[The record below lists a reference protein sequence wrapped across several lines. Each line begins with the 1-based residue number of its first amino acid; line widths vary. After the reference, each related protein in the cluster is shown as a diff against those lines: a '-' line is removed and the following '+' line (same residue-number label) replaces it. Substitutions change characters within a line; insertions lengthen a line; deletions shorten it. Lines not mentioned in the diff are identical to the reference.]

1 MTVLTE
7 PCRAPHV
14 HVGVH
19 YSLCNGS
26 SGLACSVV
34 RRASCAQAYTSVAC
48 GMVVE
53 PDCSLYVFLLRLHMH
68 RGAGRALAYR
78 FNVLLSTLN
87 GCRVSIDSRLII
99 GTVCTTEN
107 PTPQPPTRTRGGD
120 RGSGVARGRA
130 RGPPRGARCSGAPHP
145 YAARRTP
152 RAPASAPRRRRRRAP
167 AIAPRA
173 SAHTHGA
180 RTSRGNCHSLQRRER
195 HRTPQLTERGE
206 TVTCERMQQ
215 PIATVHLHL

>member
-152 RAPASAPRRRRRRAP
+152 RAPLPGGGAA
-167 AIAPRA
+167 
-173 SAHTHGA
+173 AHRPSHRGPA
-180 RTSRGNCHSLQRRER
+180 RTRTARGRPAETA
-195 HRTPQLTERGE
+195 TPCRDERG
-206 TVTCERMQQ
+206 TALRS
-215 PIATVHLHL
+215 